1 MRCAVV
7 YVTLLP
13 ASVLFVLNRLS
24 NGYIVGELYVAR
36 VMTSSLQLLG
46 PAAIKFGQW
55 ASSREDLFSPIVTKE
70 LGRLQSNAEPHP
82 LEHTL
87 QEANKMLDQFRKFNP
102 SQAAVRLEDIHAVP
116 IGSGSIAQVTN
127 AKSNKHSKAASM
139 NNADLKVHRANL
151 VGFERDTALN
161 VVIKVLH
168 PFVRQQ
174 LLLDTQVR
182 FPAKTPRKISS
193 FHRSRMPFQIFCSL
207 AKLISRLPK
216 AWTFG
221 TEAAAAQFKDHLL
234 VCMHHTTQELTSCEW
249 FFSTRVILGA
259 GPT

>member
-1 MRCAVV
+1 MV

-55 ASSREDLFSPIVTKE
+55 ASSREDLFSPIVTRE

-87 QEANKMLDQFRKFNP
+87 EEASKMLEQFRKFNP
-102 SQAAVRLEDIHAVP
+102 SQAAVRLENIHSVP
-116 IGSGSIAQVTN
+116 IGSGSIAQVTH
-127 AKSNKHSKAASM
+127 AKSNKHSKASSID
-139 NNADLKVHRANL
+139 NADLKVHRAKL
-151 VGFERDTALN
+151 VGFEHDSPLN

-174 LLLDTQVR
+174 LLLDTQVGS
-182 FPAKTPRKISS
+182 PAKTPHKILS
-193 FHRSRMPFQIFCSL
+193 FDRSRIPFQIFCSL
-207 AKLISRLPK
+207 AKIISRLPR

-234 VCMHHTTQELTSCEW
+234 VCMHHTTLALLANC
-249 FFSTRVILGA
+249 FSPLV
-259 GPT
+259 